1 MEKLLKFYDAKI
13 TSLKFDESPEK
24 AAKVINQ
31 WVKTKT
37 NKKITNI
44 ITASELNKDTL

>member
-31 WVKTKT
+31 WVKT
-37 NKKITNI
+37 I
-44 ITASELNKDTL
+44 IKHKVT